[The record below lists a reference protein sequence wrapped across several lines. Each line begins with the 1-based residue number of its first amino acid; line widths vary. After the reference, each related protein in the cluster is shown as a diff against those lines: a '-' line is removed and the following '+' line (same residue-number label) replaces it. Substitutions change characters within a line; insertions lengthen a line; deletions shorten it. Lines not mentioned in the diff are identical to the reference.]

1 MASPRLEASA
11 QRCPSKAWPN
21 RWHQCH
27 RGRRASTR
35 CPHDDGRREQ
45 GRPRAV
51 TNPLQGGEFLAL
63 LFSGWIVF
71 LLYFRESI
79 QCQRR
84 EGAACRDRRDTCNAK
99 NPGHGLPTTAA
110 ARRCTGLGGNPG
122 GRISRL
128 LLVGRWVA
136 SARGRV
142 LRGWIS
148 RLPRL
153 RAVLH
158 LRIARLWLGP
168 VLPLRISRLWLRAVG
183 SLWLGR
189 LRRCS
194 GLPLGRGG
202 LRWGGR

>member
-71 LLYFRESI
+71 LFYFRESI

-84 EGAACRDRRDTCNAK
+84 EGPPRGPETTPWGGGNFLPFFFGGCIFFFLFFGKSTRGQRRKGPPCRDRRD
-99 NPGHGLPTTAA
+99 
-110 ARRCTGLGGNPG
+110 
-122 GRISRL
+122 
-128 LLVGRWVA
+128 
-136 SARGRV
+136 
-142 LRGWIS
+142 
-148 RLPRL
+148 
-153 RAVLH
+153 
-158 LRIARLWLGP
+158 
-168 VLPLRISRLWLRAVG
+168 
-183 SLWLGR
+183 
-189 LRRCS
+189 
-194 GLPLGRGG
+194 
-202 LRWGGR
+202 